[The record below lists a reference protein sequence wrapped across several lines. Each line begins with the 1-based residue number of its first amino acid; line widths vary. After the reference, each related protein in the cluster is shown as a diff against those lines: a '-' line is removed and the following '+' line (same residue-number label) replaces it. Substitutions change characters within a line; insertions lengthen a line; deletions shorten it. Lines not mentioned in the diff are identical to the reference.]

1 MDAAGGTIQ
10 CPDEH
15 RLEML
20 ASGAATEP
28 ALDRHLAECQLCR
41 AVFADIVAN
50 NQFLSRAAPILRSY
64 AQPRWGEITAA
75 ESIPGLTIL
84 GEIHRGGQGIV
95 YKAFHEQTKR
105 FVAIKLLL
113 HGAFA
118 TPRQRHRFER
128 EIEIA
133 SGLRHPYIVTLYETN
148 ALTGGRVGYVMEYV
162 DGFPLD
168 QWAAGIGPATRSPA
182 DMNAVVTRKLQ
193 LLLKICDA
201 IRYAHLRGIIHRDLK
216 PGNIIIDSHDDPH
229 VLDFG
234 LAKSMSHAAAGEN
247 SAAALTQTGEIVGTY
262 LYTAPEQLQGDPELI
277 DTRTDV
283 YALGV
288 VAYELLTGRLPHA
301 ANDSMTDLIRSILT
315 NEPQPPSTL
324 CPAIDNDLETIIL
337 KALAKE
343 AQRRYASAHDLHD
356 DIARYMRG
364 DAIDAKRDSTW
375 YMLRKTARRHRAA
388 LTVAV
393 SIVLLLMG
401 FATIMTVQARRL
413 ALERN
418 RATEALMESNLERA
432 AAMTQIHNVPAAE
445 ELLWD
450 AAFGPSVE
458 SAPAPR
464 NWPGPFEV
472 YWRLV
477 DLYRRNP
484 CLTTMQATYG
494 RANSFALSPCAPIVA
509 VADAEGAIFVRQ
521 LDPPRL
527 LQTLTGHV
535 GNVGALQF
543 DPTGSRLASGGE
555 DGTARLWDP
564 LTGEQLQVFPL
575 SGSPVRSINFSTDA
589 TSLVCSGEG
598 GASVIDL
605 QSGRIIRRW
614 QSDSSSFMH
623 TTINPTNDVLLS
635 WSSRE
640 PVVQLWSMSTGE
652 LLMRLEPQTAD
663 PKNANITTASFLPDG
678 RTVAIGVDGQIQ
690 LWDWHSNSLQQTI
703 TSLGS
708 HGMRVSSDGQ
718 MIAAIH
724 MRDRTLRVAALGQP
738 NDPVVLSGHVA
749 GPLGGFAFSPT
760 QARIIS
766 ADLSGVLKQWEL
778 EPARWLQTLGRHQE
792 TVFALQLSP
801 DGSTLA
807 SGSDDHSIMLWDL
820 RTRQLRTTLHGHRA
834 GVTAL
839 AFSPDGILLASGG
852 HQDDPVILIWE
863 VATGTLLRR
872 IEGHKDWVTSLSFG
886 DDGLVL
892 ASGSG
897 SKSPVVHVWDV
908 ATGQEIRR
916 HVETSQLPRCC
927 AFSHGGDMLAWSES
941 SGDIHVESANAE
953 TSRQLRGHLD
963 SVREIAFSPN
973 DELLASGADD
983 STVRLWDIA
992 SGRCIHVLQGHN
1004 SRVGALAFSSD
1015 GSLVAS
1021 ADYEGA
1027 ICLWKAATGRLLLTA
1042 REPGS
1047 AIFSLLFAD
1056 QDRTLVCAGSNR
1068 EIELRDLS
1076 YYDRHIAG
1084 NTAWQIGRRNAAEFD
1099 QRHAASLQQW
1109 AAQILTGPSASVPL
1123 PDNIRAQ

>member
-1 MDAAGGTIQ
+1 MLAGGAAAD
-10 CPDEH
+10 PP
-15 RLEML
+15 LEL
-20 ASGAATEP
+20 
-28 ALDRHLAECQLCR
+28 HLAECVRCR
-41 AVFADIVAN
+41 TALAGIRAN
-50 NQFLSRAAPILRSY
+50 NQFLSRAAPILRSS
-64 AQPRWGEITAA
+64 AQPQWGEIAAA
-75 ESIPGLTIL
+75 ESIPGLTL
-84 GEIHRGGQGIV
+84 MGEIHRGGQGIV
-95 YKAFHEQTKR
+95 YKAYHEQTKR
-105 FVAIKLLL
+105 FVAVKLLL

-133 SGLRHPYIVTLYETN
+133 SSLRHPYIVTLYETS
-148 ALTGGRVGYVMEYV
+148 ALPGGRIGYVMEYV
-162 DGFPLD
+162 DGIPLD
-168 QWAAGIGPATRSPA
+168 QWAGRVAAVPESGRDPAA
-182 DMNAVVTRKLQ
+182 AIARKLR

-216 PGNIIIDSHDDPH
+216 PGNILIDAGDDPH

-234 LAKSMSHAAAGEN
+234 LAKSVSPATANED
-247 SAAALTQTGEIVGTY
+247 SPAALTEVGEMVGTY
-262 LYTAPEQLQGDPELI
+262 PYTAPEQIRGDSDLV
-277 DTRTDV
+277 DTGADV
-283 YALGV
+283 YALGA
-288 VAYELLTGRLPHA
+288 VAYELLTGRLPHVA
-301 ANDSMTDLIRSILT
+301 SGSISDVIRTIMTIA
-315 NEPQPPSTL
+315 PQPPSML
-324 CPAIDNDLETIIL
+324 CHAIDHDLETIVL

-343 AQRRYASAHDLHD
+343 PQRRYASASDLHD
-356 DIARYMRG
+356 DLSRYVRG
-364 DAIDAKRDSTW
+364 EAIDAKRDSTW
-375 YMLRKTARRHRAA
+375 YMLRKTAGRYRTSLAVAA
-388 LTVAV
+388 GF
-393 SIVLLLMG
+393 VLLVMG
-401 FATIMTVQARRL
+401 FAVVMTVQAQRL
-413 ALERN
+413 ARERD
-418 RATEALMESNLERA
+418 RVTEALIASNLERA
-432 AAMTQIHNVPAAE
+432 AAMTLIHNVPAAE
-445 ELLWD
+445 QLLWD
-450 AAFGPSVE
+450 AAFGPTAE

-477 DLYRRNP
+477 DLYSRNP
-484 CLTTMQATYG
+484 CLTTIQAIHGSAT
-494 RANSFALSPCAPIVA
+494 SFARSPCAPIVA
-509 VADAEGAIFVRQ
+509 VGDAEGAIHVLE

-535 GNVGALQF
+535 GNVRAVQF
-543 DPTGSRLASGGE
+543 DPTGSRLASAGA

-564 LTGEQLQVFPL
+564 LTGEPLQVFPL
-575 SGSPVRSINFSTDA
+575 SASPVLSINFSTDA

-598 GASVIDL
+598 GASVVDL

-708 HGMRVSSDGQ
+708 HGVRVSSDGQ

-820 RTRQLRTTLHGHRA
+820 RTRQLRTTLRGHRA

-839 AFSPDGILLASGG
+839 AFSPDGMLLASGG

-908 ATGQEIRR
+908 ATGREIRR
-916 HVETSQLPRCC
+916 HVETSQRPRCC
-927 AFSHGGDMLAWSES
+927 AFSHAGDTLAWSES
-941 SGDIHVESANAE
+941 SGDIHVESASAV
-953 TSRQLRGHLD
+953 TIQQLRGHLD
-963 SVREIAFSPN
+963 TVREIAFSPN

-1015 GSLVAS
+1015 GTLVAS

-1056 QDRTLVCAGSNR
+1056 QDRTLACAGSNR
-1068 EIELRDLS
+1068 EIELRDLT

-1099 QRHAASLQQW
+1099 QRHAESLQQW

-1123 PDNIRAQ
+1123 PDNIRAR